1 MRHEKTKRVCV
12 ACKWRFAVVSKPPP
26 KMMEEVELGLATI
39 LDSQSATAVRPALR
53 CIVVQYRQQGKAKA
67 NMEDFWKH
75 FRSSVEELLDIG
87 RYFEAF

>member
-1 MRHEKTKRVCV
+1 MRHEKNETCLCGVQV
-12 ACKWRFAVVSKPPP
+12 AVRSSFEAPP

-67 NMEDFWKH
+67 NVEDFWKL
-75 FRSSVEELLDIG
+75 FRSSVE
-87 RYFEAF
+87 AF